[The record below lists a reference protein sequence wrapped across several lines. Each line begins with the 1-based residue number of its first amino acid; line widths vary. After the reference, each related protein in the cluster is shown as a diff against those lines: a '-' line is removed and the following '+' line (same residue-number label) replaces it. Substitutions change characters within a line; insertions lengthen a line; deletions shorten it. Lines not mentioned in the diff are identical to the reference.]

1 MAELL
6 PAQVVVADDVCR
18 FALYVWRYLSR
29 SIGFG
34 TSDVPNDPGE
44 DCAFRKGS
52 APRSLATA
60 AKDADVWWINIK
72 KDWNRD
78 LDRLFEKLE
87 ETGAEGRR
95 LFLVDVRGP
104 YGSGSAR
111 ELVQRLASQ
120 RVLVSEDEDESEV
133 LLVSSYTVAPQAV
146 ELDGRSGPVHLGVRA
161 KSPETLE
168 WICQRI
174 RPRAPKR
181 SPKRAKFSQVL
192 VTGAGFELHDRS
204 LRCRRL
210 GMSFTADVLE
220 KALNASF
227 EKDSDCSGFFLPRF
241 HARKRPLRTAA
252 RNKDLDRYWNEL
264 LLLELA
270 RIAREEALKAPRP
283 TVGEVKLRASRH
295 EYRLREAFRQQF
307 VADDWGFL
315 GQTLDVLEMEASRGL
330 VAWLTTNYTRFADRA
345 IDLWTL
351 HRGEGG
357 RGRMWRIVSTGSE
370 AERLLRELLHG
381 SQRTGGFDDRCILFK
396 LHGDL
401 AHLLTMA
408 IAGHDKDISSPLSLP
423 ISSLHSVY
431 VAADLYLKQ
440 RLSGPRQKVLWHI
453 VGHGLKDNLLV
464 EVLANVC
471 EEKPDRHWF
480 VVVDPIS
487 ADGAKI
493 LRKRLTSAHVLR
505 AELNADDYMARML
518 RNPPTSLSRLETW
531 IRELGKSAS

>member
-1 MAELL
+1 MTDAF
-6 PAQVVVADDVCR
+6 QVVVADDVCR

-34 TSDVPNDPGE
+34 TSDVANDPSDDE
-44 DCAFRKGS
+44 VFRNGK
-52 APRSLATA
+52 APRSLTTA

-72 KDWNRD
+72 KDWNQE

-87 ETGAEGRR
+87 EIGAGGRR

-111 ELVQRLASQ
+111 ELVKRLAS
-120 RVLVSEDEDESEV
+120 RGVKVSEDENESEV
-133 LLVSSYTVAPQAV
+133 LLVSSYTVAPQTI
-146 ELDGRSGPVHLGVRA
+146 ELDGRSEPVHLGVRP

-168 WICQRI
+168 WISHRI
-174 RPRAPKR
+174 RLGVRKHSRKKAG
-181 SPKRAKFSQVL
+181 FSQVL

-210 GMSFTADVLE
+210 GMRFTADILE
-220 KALNASF
+220 KALNADFKRDASC
-227 EKDSDCSGFFLPRF
+227 KGFFLPEN

-252 RNKDLDRYWNEL
+252 CNKDLDRYWNEF

-270 RIAREEALKAPRP
+270 RVARKESAGRRQPRP

-315 GQTLDVLEMEASRGL
+315 GQALDVLEMEESLGL

-351 HRGEGG
+351 HRGKGG
-357 RGRMWRIVSTGSE
+357 QDPMWRTVSTGSE

-381 SQRTGGFDDRCILFK
+381 AQRTGGCGDRCILFK

-440 RLSGPRQKVLWHI
+440 RLASERKVLWHI

-464 EVLANVC
+464 EVLANVHR
-471 EEKPDRHWF
+471 ENPKRHWF
-480 VVVDPIS
+480 VVVDPVS
-487 ADGAKI
+487 NDGTKI
-493 LRKRLTSAHVLR
+493 LTRRLPNARVFR
-505 AELNADDYMARML
+505 AGLNADDYMARIV
-518 RNPPTSLSRLETW
+518 RNPLTSLSRLEAW
-531 IRELGKSAS
+531 IRDLGTSAS